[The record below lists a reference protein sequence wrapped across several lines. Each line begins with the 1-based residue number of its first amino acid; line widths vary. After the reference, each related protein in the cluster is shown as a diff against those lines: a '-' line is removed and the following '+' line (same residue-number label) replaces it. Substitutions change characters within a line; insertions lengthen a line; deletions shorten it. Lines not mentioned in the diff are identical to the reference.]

1 MWLLICVLFL
11 CSTPGAAL
19 ALPPLPPAESWVVYQ
34 NERFGYRLA
43 YPESW
48 FEPGPVSANGDGRAF
63 MTPDGRARIVVF
75 GAHNSERLGLREYR
89 ETLLRDYD
97 GYDEL
102 TYSPVGNTWFV
113 LSGYRGDTIYYQKVM
128 FSCAGR
134 IINVL
139 SISFPEADKPQF
151 APLVE
156 GVEDRFRPGLG
167 YDTPRGCG

>member
-1 MWLLICVLFL
+1 MRLIVCVLCL
-11 CSTPGAAL
+11 SLAPVAAL
-19 ALPPLPPAESWVVYQ
+19 ALSPPPPASDWTVYH
-34 NERFGYRLA
+34 NERFGYRLSF
-43 YPESW
+43 PREW

-63 MTPDGRARIVVF
+63 TTPDGRARMVVF
-75 GAHNSERLGLREYR
+75 GANNSEGLTLRAYR
-89 ETLLRDYD
+89 QTLLSDYD

-102 TYSPVGNTWFV
+102 TYSPVGNSWFV

-128 FSCAGR
+128 FSCGER

-167 YDTPRGCG
+167 YDTPVDCG